1 MPASLLVSRTIHPG
15 EETVIDVTSGMY
27 SVVFKDNGETG
38 YVYAMD
44 NGRPAPVLDALH
56 LYNVDQFEV
65 KHSNRTADIEIWA
78 SEDGLGTLVKLNGRD
93 EAYFDFADRRAVCRS
108 CFPRAS
114 GGYAVSHDW
123 DETALHRMH
132 PQRRTTV
139 ASKTKATT
147 KAKDSKK

>member
-44 NGRPAPVLDALH
+44 NGRPEPVLDALH
-56 LYNVDQFEV
+56 LYNVDQFEK
-65 KHSNRTADIEIWA
+65 KHAKRTADIEIWA

-108 CFPRAS
+108 CFPRAV
-114 GGYAVSHDW
+114 GGYTRSHDW
-123 DETALHRMH
+123 DETALHRMY
-132 PQRRTTV
+132 P
-139 ASKTKATT
+139 AKEKTAKATT
-147 KAKDSKK
+147 KAKAKDPKD

>member
-44 NGRPAPVLDALH
+44 NGRPEPVLDALH
-56 LYNVDQFEV
+56 LYNVDQFEK
-65 KHSNRTADIEIWA
+65 KHAKRTADIEIWA

-93 EAYFDFADRRAVCRS
+93 EAYFDFADRPQFFAAIAESNVPSGVNASTGRALRGS
-108 CFPRAS
+108 R
-114 GGYAVSHDW
+114 
-123 DETALHRMH
+123 
-132 PQRRTTV
+132 
-139 ASKTKATT
+139 
-147 KAKDSKK
+147 